1 MQVRLYRYKNDVY
14 WYIKLNPFDIELL
27 LPLSVSVS
35 LLQGLL
41 FLHNSELGCHGNLK
55 SSNCVVNSRW
65 TLQVSDF
72 GLLEIRAKTYRKE
85 DEHAY
90 YRSKTYLH

>member
-1 MQVRLYRYKNDVY
+1 MNIL
-14 WYIKLNPFDIELL
+14 F
-27 LPLSVSVS
+27 
-35 LLQGLL
+35 QGLL
-41 FLHNSELGCHGNLK
+41 FLHNSELGCHGNFK

-72 GLLEIRAKTYRKE
+72 ALLEIRAKTYRKE

-90 YRSKTYLH
+90 YRSNENYHFYAFLNGICINITVS